1 MSVAFFSFSFA
12 AATTAWFGLCVS
24 SRERTGSP
32 NHQLFNGHQ
41 WSISHR
47 IHGAAIYGNMDP
59 INIPP
64 MLAYIPYMDPMAL
77 WVLYPCQL
85 VFRKHASW
93 FTDCLRVVLSLTD
106 RRRAVAVAW
115 YDPSNVEKL
124 DLAGGFVRW
133 KSQPANVQKLVLQL
147 FWALVRKTWFFFV

>member
-1 MSVAFFSFSFA
+1 M
-12 AATTAWFGLCVS
+12 S
-24 SRERTGSP
+24 SRERTGNP

-41 WSISHR
+41 WSI
-47 IHGAAIYGNMDP
+47 
-59 INIPP
+59 
-64 MLAYIPYMDPMAL
+64 
-77 WVLYPCQL
+77 LYPCQI

-115 YDPSNVEKL
+115 YDPSNVNEKL

-133 KSQPANVQKLVLQL
+133 KSQPASVQKLVLQL
-147 FWALVRKTWFFFV
+147 FWLWFAKHGSSSFSFVYTVYSGGVKGRNCTNWSFFLKALWRESR

>member
-1 MSVAFFSFSFA
+1 
-12 AATTAWFGLCVS
+12 
-24 SRERTGSP
+24 
-32 NHQLFNGHQ
+32 
-41 WSISHR
+41 
-47 IHGAAIYGNMDP
+47 
-59 INIPP
+59 
-64 MLAYIPYMDPMAL
+64 MAL

-147 FWALVRKTWFFFV
+147 FWLWFAKHGSSSFSFVCTVYSGGVKGRNCTELSRHFASAHETQQQLVQHAKHCKTP